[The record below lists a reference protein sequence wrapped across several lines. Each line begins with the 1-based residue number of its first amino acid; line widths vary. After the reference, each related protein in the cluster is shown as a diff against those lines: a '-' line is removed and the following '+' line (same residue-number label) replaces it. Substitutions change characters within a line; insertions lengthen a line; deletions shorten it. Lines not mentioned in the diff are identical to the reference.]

1 MSQVLTSLG
10 KYLKTDALKLN
21 ALLLIPAKSWKKNYT
36 NSDIAGLATDIWQN
50 KLIHGFLLSPSFKKL
65 VLALRTM
72 S

>member
-1 MSQVLTSLG
+1 MSFFSIL
-10 KYLKTDALKLN
+10 
-21 ALLLIPAKSWKKNYT
+21 AKSWKKNFT

-50 KLIHGFLLSPSFKKL
+50 KLMYGFFLSLSFKKL